1 MQNKSKRF
9 HHNKELISMD
19 FPSLQDIETLDRKE
33 QIEAIKK
40 LRLTNRIHEMAEGF
54 GFKNSSMYYNW
65 LKKLQIYEDLCG
77 KKNIFNPVVPQT
89 TSDLMHTGSSY
100 SLWNETDSSLQV
112 SHQIMLSQHSMKF
125 KYDLEASGSQ
135 AAALLRKI
143 AAYIED
149 EESPFSISLRI
160 EK

>member
-1 MQNKSKRF
+1 MN
-9 HHNKELISMD
+9 
-19 FPSLQDIETLDRKE
+19 FPSLQDIEALERDE
-33 QIEAIKK
+33 QIDTIKK

-54 GFKNSSMYYNW
+54 GFKSSSMYYNW

-77 KKNIFNPVVPQT
+77 KKSVFNPVVPRP
-89 TSDLMHTGSSY
+89 SNEMMNAGSNYALRDEMGSF
-100 SLWNETDSSLQV
+100 SQSSS
-112 SHQIMLSQHSMKF
+112 SHQVILSQNEMKF
-125 KYDLEASGSQ
+125 KYELAASGSQ

-149 EESPFSISLRI
+149 EESNFKISLHI